1 MNKLELK
8 HIVGYLPYGMQCK
21 LNRLGVFNLDEEYPQ
36 QHNHICH
43 ISSLQYVDNDWLVEI
58 SVNSQKYDYTY
69 GMIGL
74 DEFEPILRPMSDLH
88 KDINGKIHLLELY
101 AMASMGVYDNNFTI
115 SEDGVLD
122 DTRNKM
128 RVRWVKDV
136 NKLYIDDYY
145 KGKGGYYTVS
155 IEIIEYLYENHFDI
169 YGLIE
174 QNLAIDINTL

>member
-1 MNKLELK
+1 MIMNKLELK
-8 HIVGYLPYGMQCK
+8 HIIGYLPYGLKMTRNDK
-21 LNRLGVFNLDEEYPQ
+21 NFGILYALNN
-36 QHNHICH
+36 
-43 ISSLQYVDNDWLVEI
+43 
-58 SVNSQKYDYTY
+58 KYNKAD
-69 GMIGL
+69 INF
-74 DEFEPILRPMSDLH
+74 EFGYDRYDIEDLKPALRPISDLH
-88 KDINGKIHLLELY
+88 KKVDGKIHLLELY

-122 DTRNKM
+122 DSRNKM

-155 IEIIEYLYENHFDI
+155 IEIIEYLYKNHFDI

-174 QNLAIDINTL
+174 QNLAIKINTL